1 MLIEKKSLLCLKLIT
16 TDFTDSKGARP
27 APATDKQIKRIDF
40 GTLDR
45 HQAGGKA
52 IQNIGGGQGINVFD
66 GNVNIQGNVY
76 IIGQSASGM
85 LSY

>member
-1 MLIEKKSLLCLKLIT
+1 MCLKLIT
-16 TDFTDSKGARP
+16 TDFTDSKGSRR

-52 IQNIGGGQGINVFD
+52 IQNIGGHRINVFGGAVSIH
-66 GNVNIQGNVY
+66 GNV
-76 IIGQSASGM
+76 IITGQSASGM

>member
-1 MLIEKKSLLCLKLIT
+1 LCLKLIT

-27 APATDKQIKRIDF
+27 ALATDKQIKRIDF

-52 IQNIGGGQGINVFD
+52 IQNIGGHGINVF
-66 GNVNIQGNVY
+66 GGEVSIQGNV
-76 IIGQSASGM
+76 IITGPSASGM